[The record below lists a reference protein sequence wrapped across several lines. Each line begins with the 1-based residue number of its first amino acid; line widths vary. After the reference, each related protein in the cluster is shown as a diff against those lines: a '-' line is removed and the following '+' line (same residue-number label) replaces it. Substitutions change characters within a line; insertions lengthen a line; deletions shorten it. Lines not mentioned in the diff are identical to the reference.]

1 MTSTHTYSTTEF
13 LAFINAFMTTDA
25 TEEQLDLPLVNLEN
39 WDSINAVRLLSQ
51 LEKELDVR
59 LPVADYLQ
67 ANTLRQLYELT
78 QRSVA

>member
-1 MTSTHTYSTTEF
+1 MTSTHPYSTAEF